1 MYDNPD
7 LFRAFWE
14 SNATAIAMVD
24 RDCCYLAV
32 SRGWT
37 HLFGFDPDAIIG
49 RCHYDIFPQ
58 QAEKWREVHQRC
70 LQGKSD
76 RPEESKFVCPDG
88 RITYLQW
95 KTSPWKTATGE
106 IGGAIFTV
114 EEIGDRILARR
125 KLRRKFDGLA
135 SQLQQERSQR
145 ARLEETLPLSQ
156 LSIDRSGDA
165 VFWIARD
172 GRLFYVN
179 DTACVSLGYSREQL
193 VSMTLHD
200 INPDLPPE
208 IWPDYWDQI
217 LEFGSLTL
225 DSRHRTKDGRIFPV
239 EITISALTYKGQDYS
254 CTFARDITER
264 KRAEAELYQATI
276 AAEAAN
282 QAKSSFLANM
292 SHELRTPLN
301 AIIGYS
307 EIVQEEIED
316 LGVEDEEL
324 FDDLKS
330 ISTAGRNLLT
340 IISDILDFSKIEA
353 GKMDLVPERFDMA
366 KLVSEVASTV
376 QPLVEKN
383 TNLLQV
389 RCSPY
394 LGSAYTDAQKVRQIM
409 LNLLSNA
416 SKFTHQGTIELTVSR
431 QTSPFSDTLTEGD
444 RDEDSSGSFD
454 WICIRVSDTGIGMS
468 DEQIQQVF
476 QPFKQADESTTRKYG
491 GTGLGLAITRRF
503 CQMMGG
509 DISVKSKV
517 DRGST
522 FTVDLPAYVAT
533 IPTEEKPEPED
544 KCGTCEKGTV
554 TGDRNGTATPN
565 LEMTANN
572 SASEETEWDFS

>member
-125 KLRRKFDGLA
+125 KLRRKFDGIA